1 MTSINHYVQG
11 IPELCQKQTDMLY
24 VDKLLAELTDLT
36 KQHIQELQSFK
47 QLSQDVLNRKPDT
60 GGWNIL
66 ECVEH
71 LNRYGDFY
79 IPEIAFRLHN
89 ANSRPSTVFKPGVL
103 GNYFAKSMLP
113 KEKLNR
119 MKTFKPMDPAGTSLG
134 ASVLDRSI
142 HQQEQLLQL
151 LEASKRVDLTQV
163 KTSISISKW
172 IKLRLGDTLRVVIYH
187 NRRHIVQAL
196 KLVPSVPSGTKTS
209 PGQL

>member
-1 MTSINHYVQG
+1 
-11 IPELCQKQTDMLY
+11 MLY
-24 VDKLLAELTDLT
+24 VDKLLTELTYLT
-36 KQHIQELQSFK
+36 QQHIQEIQSFK
-47 QLSQDVLNRKPDT
+47 QLPQDVLNRKPDA

-79 IPEIAFRLHN
+79 IPEIEFRLHN
-89 ANSRPSTVFKPGVL
+89 ANSRPSAVFKPGVL

-113 KEKLNR
+113 KERLNK
-119 MKTFKPMDPAGTSLG
+119 MKTFKSMDPAETSLDS
-134 ASVLDRSI
+134 SVLDKFI

-151 LEASKRVDLTQV
+151 LETSRKVDLTQV

-196 KLVPSVPSGTKTS
+196 KMVPSDASCTKGLFTFRKTDYCS
-209 PGQL
+209 